1 MKRTTSLPLLALVA
15 VLALVLGSAGTALAG
30 PTLTKGKVKKIAT
43 KVVTKA
49 APGLSVAH
57 ATTAANALAGL
68 PGSAYL
74 DNVTVY
80 STTISTPVSH
90 VYITLPLTQGSYHVS
105 FSAYLDGSTKSYC
118 YLRQYQGGTE
128 FLNTA
133 DAYGAEG
140 VSGSGVVTV
149 GAGQVVRLYCSG
161 DANFTT
167 YNTAGVTDPIQ
178 VAVTP
183 LDSLANVSLAGS
195 AARGTGGR
203 DR

>member
-1 MKRTTSLPLLALVA
+1 MKRTSSLPLLALVA
-15 VLALVLGSAGTALAG
+15 VLALVLGSVGTAVAG
-30 PTLTKGKVKKIAT
+30 SALTKSKVKKIAT
-43 KVVTKA
+43 KVVKQQGPALT
-49 APGLSVAH
+49 VA
-57 ATTAANALAGL
+57 TANNANALAGL
-68 PGSAYL
+68 PGTAYL

-90 VYITLPLTQGSYHVS
+90 VYITLPLTQGSYHIS

-183 LDSLANVSLAGS
+183 LDSLANASLAGS